1 MCSTVEYPEN
11 FLCPITCDI
20 MDDPVAAKD
29 GHTYE
34 RSAIQRWFD
43 QGKRSSPVTN
53 AVMRST
59 DLVPNHFVKSQI
71 SAWRDQNEGDAGV
84 DNRIK
89 VRFPLFA
96 FSSLFV
102 LLCLLFFFC
111 FSSFRHC
118 LCRILLSCYFCP
130 VLTFTLDSNARTKSF
145 GLVS

>member
-20 MDDPVAAKD
+20 MKDPVSAKD

-53 AVMRST
+53 AVMPST

-89 VRFPLFA
+89 VRFLFLPFLPSLCCCVRWYSFVFLLSPLFESY
-96 FSSLFV
+96 FTSRST
-102 LLCLLFFFC
+102 CLLFKLYDG
-111 FSSFRHC
+111 S
-118 LCRILLSCYFCP
+118 P
-130 VLTFTLDSNARTKSF
+130 
-145 GLVS
+145 

>member
-1 MCSTVEYPEN
+1 MHNALEYPEN

-20 MDDPVAAKD
+20 MHDPVSAKD

-53 AVMRST
+53 EVMRST

-89 VRFPLFA
+89 VHFPISA
-96 FSSLFV
+96 FN
-102 LLCLLFFFC
+102 C
-111 FSSFRHC
+111 FHPPC
-118 LCRILLSCYFCP
+118 
-130 VLTFTLDSNARTKSF
+130 
-145 GLVS
+145 

>member
-1 MCSTVEYPEN
+1 MCSPLEYPEN
-11 FLCPITCDI
+11 FLCPITYDI
-20 MDDPVAAKD
+20 MVDPVSAKD

-59 DLVPNHFVKSQI
+59 DLVPNHFVKSEI

-89 VRFPLFA
+89 VRLPLFA

-102 LLCLLFFFC
+102 LLCLHFFC
-111 FSSFRHC
+111 FLSFRLC
-118 LCRILLSCYFCP
+118 LCRIIYLLF
-130 VLTFTLDSNARTKSF
+130 
-145 GLVS
+145 

>member
-1 MCSTVEYPEN
+1 MCGTLEYPDD

-20 MDDPVAAKD
+20 MKDPVSAKD

-43 QGKRSSPVTN
+43 EGKLSSPVTN
-53 AVMRST
+53 EIMLST
-59 DLVPNHFVKSQI
+59 DLVPSHFVKSQI

-89 VRFPLFA
+89 VRFSFFA

-102 LLCLLFFFC
+102 LLCSLVFF
-111 FSSFRHC
+111 
-118 LCRILLSCYFCP
+118 
-130 VLTFTLDSNARTKSF
+130 
-145 GLVS
+145 